1 LSTELSGEQDI
12 TIDTLDDIRAV
23 ARDAPDAA
31 GLNPIGLREVVRGTA
46 AARAL
51 ADVLR
56 RLGVPGGSIVAV
68 LTDPVPK
75 SAGPGG
81 GDVVDV
87 VHDALAPRY
96 RPVPVRLH
104 PAGAGIVHAD
114 ERTVEDAV
122 AGVKAVM
129 PGSLVSVG
137 SGTLADIGKVAAHR
151 LGLVHV
157 VVQTAASVNGF
168 ADDQSVLLLNG
179 TKRTTP
185 SRWPEAV
192 VIDSGIVAAAPRAM
206 TGSGLGDQLSMF
218 TAAADW
224 YLAAAAGFDASYSP
238 TVVRVLRQGTTEL
251 LGAAEGLRRGDPDA
265 VVALAASLTRGGLA
279 MGLAGRTSPSS
290 GAEHTISHLL
300 DMHAGAHDT
309 AAASHGSQV
318 GVASVVAAAIWHRV
332 RARLTG
338 SRVVVRPLDE
348 EQLRQRV
355 SAAFAP
361 LDEDG
366 ATARECWTAYRRK
379 LTWINAHRDRL
390 QRLCDDWGSH
400 DPVAADLLAA
410 PETIAGTL
418 RAAGAASR
426 FAELEPAPEPGTAG
440 WAVANCHLMRDRFT
454 VVDLAEITGLWT
466 GEDVA
471 DVLHGTQRLLQ

>member
-1 LSTELSGEQDI
+1 VSGEPDI
-12 TIDTLDDIRAV
+12 TIDTLDAIRTI

-31 GLNPIGLREVVRGTA
+31 VLNPIGLREVVRGAA
-46 AARAL
+46 AARTL
-51 ADVLR
+51 ADLLR

-68 LTDPVPK
+68 LADPVPK

-87 VHDALAPRY
+87 VHDALAPCY
-96 RPVPVRLH
+96 RPVPVQLR

-129 PGSLVSVG
+129 PGCLVSVG

-151 LGLVHV
+151 LDLLHV

-192 VIDSGIVAAAPRAM
+192 VIDSDIVAAAPAAM

-224 YLAAAAGFDASYSP
+224 YLAAAAGFDTSYSA
-238 TVVRVLRQGTTEL
+238 TVVRVLRHGAAEV
-251 LGAAEGLRRGDPDA
+251 LGAADGLRRGDPDA

-290 GAEHTISHLL
+290 GTEHTISHLL
-300 DMHAGAHDT
+300 DMHAGAHGT

-318 GVASVVAAAIWHRV
+318 GAASVVAAAVWHRV
-332 RARLTG
+332 RARLTE
-338 SRVVVRPLDE
+338 SPVVVRPLDE

-355 SAAFAP
+355 SAAFGP
-361 LDEDG
+361 LDQDG

-379 LTWINAHRDRL
+379 LSWINGHRDGL
-390 QRLCDDWGSH
+390 QRLCDGWGSH
-400 DPVAADLLAA
+400 DPAAADLLTSPAA
-410 PETIAGTL
+410 IAGTL

-426 FAELEPAPEPGTAG
+426 FAELVPAPELGTLS
-440 WAVANCHLMRDRFT
+440 WAVEHCHLMRDRFT

-466 GEDVA
+466 SEDVT
-471 DVLHGTQRLLQ
+471 DVLHSTQRTLR